1 MKKYLLSTLA
11 DGICVVLLSVC
22 PILCYASAF
31 SVKLE
36 SSVLIMAAVLF
47 SIVFSLLSAFVKNNL
62 KYALCMTVIA
72 FVAFWYLSL
81 QMSVFLH
88 RQTTQLTN
96 CLNCI
101 RFIFLFTAT
110 SNLQV
115 I

>member
-1 MKKYLLSTLA
+1 MKKYLLSTLS
-11 DGICVVLLSVC
+11 DGGCIIFNCFQPAVS
-22 PILCYASAF
+22 LCKKQFEIRFMYDSNRF
-31 SVKLE
+31 WH
-36 SSVLIMAAVLF
+36 
-47 SIVFSLLSAFVKNNL
+47 
-62 KYALCMTVIA
+62 
-72 FVAFWYLSL
+72 FWYLSL
-81 QMSVFLH
+81 QMRVFLH